1 MTAQLS
7 LLEYREVP
15 RASVSLRGHAH
26 GHMLVIRVTG
36 HADDA
41 LDHLLAILNAA
52 DPEADL
58 LVLHRW
64 PSQFESAW
72 EFCRGYVAHAPAERA
87 RTAVAR
93 VIETLTPASPA

>member
-52 DPEADL
+52 DP
-58 LVLHRW
+58 
-64 PSQFESAW
+64 
-72 EFCRGYVAHAPAERA
+72 
-87 RTAVAR
+87 
-93 VIETLTPASPA
+93 

>member
-26 GHMLVIRVTG
+26 GHMLV
-36 HADDA
+36 
-41 LDHLLAILNAA
+41 ILNAA

-87 RTAVAR
+87 RAAVAR
-93 VIETLTPASPA
+93 VIETLTLGGAS